1 MKTKDEVRII
11 GRPEFYTVLYFDMKK
26 AALELG
32 YTLSMHGSMHSD
44 MDLIAVAWVQ
54 DAKPVE
60 ELVKAINDCLGKT
73 VWSEHNLTTG
83 EEKPHGRLCYS
94 LSIGSDWHIDLSV
107 IAPSDK
113 DLIIHGLEEGSE
125 NWKAEYDNCRALLQ
139 ELVDLKIMK
148 ENLYKGNPD
157 SKEYAERKPKAWE
170 AAKEFLS
177 TYQHEGWEDNP
188 YLLSGDELE
197 RAENLRK
204 LGR

>member
-1 MKTKDEVRII
+1 MKTKDEVRIV
-11 GRPEFYTVLYFDMKK
+11 GRPEFYTVLYVDMKK

-60 ELVKAINDCLGKT
+60 ELVKAVNDCLGKT
-73 VWSEHNLTTG
+73 VWSEHNLATG

-139 ELVDLKIMK
+139 ELVDLKALK
-148 ENLYKGNPD
+148 ETLYKGNHD
-157 SKEYAERKPKAWE
+157 GKEYAERKPKAWE
-170 AAKEFLS
+170 AAKAFLS
-177 TYQHEGWEDNP
+177 TYQHEGW
-188 YLLSGDELE
+188 
-197 RAENLRK
+197 
-204 LGR
+204 